1 MPVYQSD
8 TSVVLVVFIKNSSFF
23 LFYSMYSFFLIYLI
37 DTFSYVLTY
46 YLTTKSL
53 FLKLSHMFFLFI
65 QQFRYL

>member
-1 MPVYQSD
+1 
-8 TSVVLVVFIKNSSFF
+8 
-23 LFYSMYSFFLIYLI
+23 MYSFFLIYLI